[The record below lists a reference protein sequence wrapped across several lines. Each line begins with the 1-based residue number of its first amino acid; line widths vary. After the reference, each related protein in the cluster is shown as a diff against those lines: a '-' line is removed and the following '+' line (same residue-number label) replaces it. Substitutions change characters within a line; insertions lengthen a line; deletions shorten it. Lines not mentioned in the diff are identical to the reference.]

1 MVGQTASGPECFRHA
16 ATQSLTIDHGSQRG
30 TSPDDPGE
38 QTGEGRPS
46 EQRRFDAGVPSSRLV
61 HRPDSDRFLPAVG
74 PVSDPGGNPGHPEFT
89 VDGWPPNPTP
99 PRSGSSPPPEP
110 AASPTPSPR
119 FAADDRTSTTSSRPS
134 EAATTSCS
142 SPSSDGPQHG
152 DPDAAVVV
160 VWALL
165 PRLCGY
171 FRSCLPVE
179 QWRQAVDECLALN
192 YLTVCDV
199 SMAEKPEFLLHKLIT
214 RTRQRYERAVNARR
228 PVPIDNEQLN
238 AITPSIHDVEQQAIA
253 RVELDQLRHAVADGI
268 VSQRC
273 WQALVATR
281 LDPTDRITSG
291 ADRMAAMRAHRAL
304 TAWRDA
310 AA

>member
-1 MVGQTASGPECFRHA
+1 MASESHPAEIPVISSPGTRRLADTIAVLRRRRPHLDDELA
-16 ATQSLTIDHGSQRG
+16 AIR
-30 TSPDDPGE
+30 
-38 QTGEGRPS
+38 
-46 EQRRFDAGVPSSRLV
+46 
-61 HRPDSDRFLPAVG
+61 
-74 PVSDPGGNPGHPEFT
+74 GGNNQLLLT
-89 VDGWPPNPTP
+89 LV
-99 PRSGSSPPPEP
+99 RR
-110 AASPTPSPR
+110 A
-119 FAADDRTSTTSSRPS
+119 
-134 EAATTSCS
+134 
-142 SPSSDGPQHG
+142 QHG

-228 PVPIDNEQLN
+228 PVPVDNEQLN
-238 AITPSIHDVEQQAIA
+238 ATTPSIHDVEQQAIA

-268 VSQRC
+268 VSPRC